1 MKYTSKSN
9 IKRQYYL
16 PREVAE
22 MLGREAELIP
32 NAYALVMFPKGSPT
46 RKVLRSL
53 AVIQHDLENQIATEE
68 EDKGTEIPEGSQV
81 QDKPGV
87 EKRLE
92 NIEHSVGKLESVFDK
107 MRREIREA
115 KIREESQR

>member
-22 MLGREAELIP
+22 MLGKEAELIP
-32 NAYALVMFPKGSPT
+32 NAYALVMFPKGSPA

-68 EDKGTEIPEGSQV
+68 EDKGTEIPRGSQA
-81 QDKPGV
+81 QDNRKT

-92 NIEHSVGKLESVFDK
+92 SIENKLESVFDE
-107 MRREIREA
+107 MRR
-115 KIREESQR
+115 KIKEGKTT